1 MSKITTEKYDVVK
14 LERLKHF
21 LETNAE
27 KGKPKFYEIFVDN
40 LKAVD
45 KTNDPACF
53 DEYQMY
59 QNEDTRML
67 KVLIYTSTE
76 NCPRND
82 KFIFT
87 VRDPHQEKKQEEL
100 SGLEVENKITTA
112 IEQERNRNHLQ
123 QLQKELEETKAELEE
138 CEEYKDQLEEK
149 LNICEQE
156 FEAYRKK
163 RISLSE
169 MNAGKLVG
177 FATDY
182 FVKNY
187 PGLSSKVPFI
197 SSLSGFLT
205 DEDAEQSLP
214 SANDNDHES
223 ATSQASFS
231 KKENTQQTQQFD
243 GATQSKLDFFNQMEA
258 AFSGNQLEK
267 VIEIIQGLAADPQQ
281 IDTVHALIHSESSK

>member
-1 MSKITTEKYDVVK
+1 MSKITTEKYDLVK
-14 LERLKHF
+14 LERLKNF
-21 LETNAE
+21 LEANAE

-59 QNEDTRML
+59 QNEDTRII

-87 VRDPHQEKKQEEL
+87 VRDPYQEKKQEEL
-100 SGLEVENKITTA
+100 SGLEVENKITSA
-112 IEQERNRNHLQ
+112 IEQERSRNQLQ
-123 QLQKELEETKAELEE
+123 QLQKDLQETKAKLEE
-138 CEEYKDQLEEK
+138 CEEYNGELEEK
-149 LNICEQE
+149 LQNCEQA
-156 FEAYRKK
+156 FENYRKRK
-163 RISLSE
+163 ISLSE

-197 SSLSGFLT
+197 SSLSGLLT
-205 DEDAEQSLP
+205 DEDTEQPLP
-214 SANDNDHES
+214 SPEDTNNELHN
-223 ATSQASFS
+223 SQASFS
-231 KKENTQQTQQFD
+231 KKEKNNDTATFD
-243 GATQSKLDFFNQMEA
+243 TATQSKLRFFTQMEA
-258 AFSGNQLEK
+258 AFTEHQLEK
-267 VIEIIQGLAADPQQ
+267 VIEIIQGLAASPQQ
-281 IDTVHALIHSESSK
+281 VDTVHALIVSESSK